1 MKGAFV
7 YFSGTGNTE
16 YVIKQLIKE
25 FQEKNIDCK
34 TVDITKESTISP
46 EFDFYV
52 VASPIH
58 VEVFPKIFVDWI
70 KNNLPKVD
78 SKRCIVISTQASYI
92 AYGGRQIGKILDSKG
107 YDVVCVKSMPM
118 PNNYYLGKFFKATT
132 KERQEEMK
140 KEVLLEVKNI
150 VDKFLKDDVYIE
162 KESVVM
168 TIIGKITYDICIPY
182 FHSWARKSLSID
194 YDKCIKCKKC
204 EKDCPTH
211 NILFKDKIVF
221 KNKCISCQ
229 RCLQKCPVNAF
240 LYKGENFNQVKIKE
254 D

>member
-34 TVDITKESTISP
+34 IVDITKESTVSA

-78 SKRCIVISTQASYI
+78 SKRCIVISTEASYI

-107 YDVVCVKSMPM
+107 YDVVCLKSIPM
-118 PNNYYLGKFFKATT
+118 PNNYYLGKFLK
-132 KERQEEMK
+132 Q
-140 KEVLLEVKNI
+140 LLK
-150 VDKFLKDDVYIE
+150 
-162 KESVVM
+162 
-168 TIIGKITYDICIPY
+168 
-182 FHSWARKSLSID
+182 
-194 YDKCIKCKKC
+194 
-204 EKDCPTH
+204 
-211 NILFKDKIVF
+211 KDK
-221 KNKCISCQ
+221 KK
-229 RCLQKCPVNAF
+229 
-240 LYKGENFNQVKIKE
+240 
-254 D
+254 